1 MSHEDRIHTLFK
13 VHLSSNSSTTVCK
26 DNFVLTQHTIKQV
39 FALFQ
44 KYLKQTNKSDI
55 IMNLQIK
62 DFSLKCSATPTAMP
76 TQYDKLKTKS
86 TQYSGTSIF
95 QALIFSC
102 FGTGVEGFD
111 SKAKI
116 CDGLFQK
123 SFFQVYLNISKL
135 EILKSHYT
143 VCFLFSSSHTKWAW
157 LWLNI

>member
-55 IMNLQIK
+55 IMNLQIQ
-62 DFSLKCSATPTAMP
+62 DSSLKCSATPTATP

-95 QALIFSC
+95 QALIYLDKLGRHF
-102 FGTGVEGFD
+102 FGINHH
-111 SKAKI
+111 K
-116 CDGLFQK
+116 FQLW
-123 SFFQVYLNISKL
+123 SQTPHHQC
-135 EILKSHYT
+135 LKSQRSQLSNEV
-143 VCFLFSSSHTKWAW
+143 VCISLLETLVA
-157 LWLNI
+157 